1 MHRRRLGLA
10 LAILAFGT
18 LIAVK
23 PKTGEIRLSLDLPE
37 TGDAARAEAALE
49 VGTFAISVLVN
60 AAR

>member
-10 LAILAFGT
+10 LAILAFGA

-23 PKTGEIRLSLDLPE
+23 PKTGEIRLSLDLPRSGE
-37 TGDAARAEAALE
+37 MARAEAALE
-49 VGTFAISVLVN
+49 VGTFAVSILVN